1 MRINL
6 SLLSICIVDS
16 WMLYGGAQGVAA
28 DLSQAQFYED
38 LAEQLIDNT
47 YDSVG
52 SGRSGPPVA
61 RAAEAAPVQSG
72 VGIHLTPTLKRR
84 HKASAEDV
92 DQCAQRMCRVCK
104 KYRTTVVCSRCREV
118 HASEVFCCGARSG
131 RNCFAVHMREVHDL
145 DV

>member
-16 WMLYGGAQGVAA
+16 WMLYAGAQGKAA

-92 DQCAQRMCRVCK
+92 DQ
-104 KYRTTVVCSRCREV
+104 
-118 HASEVFCCGARSG
+118 
-131 RNCFAVHMREVHDL
+131 
-145 DV
+145 